1 MIYVSDQ
8 DIKKLMAKRKRELAT
23 VKRSFPKY
31 TPGMSTADYV
41 AKYIMANYSGMA
53 IRLSGNNLLEA
64 ARQEAAGYFEP
75 LNIAPATVPSGPDVI
90 EEPAE

>member
-8 DIKKLMAKRKRELAT
+8 DIKKMMAKRKRELAT

-31 TPGMSTADYV
+31 KPGDTVASYIAQYAVLNGPGSHVLDYGLG
-41 AKYIMANYSGMA
+41 AYNH
-53 IRLSGNNLLEA
+53 
-64 ARQEAAGYFEP
+64 
-75 LNIAPATVPSGPDVI
+75 PATVPSGPDVI

>member
-8 DIKKLMAKRKRELAT
+8 DIKKMMAKRKRELAT

-31 TPGMSTADYV
+31 KPGDTVASYIAQYAVLNGPGCHVLDYGLGTYGTG
-41 AKYIMANYSGMA
+41 AYNH
-53 IRLSGNNLLEA
+53 
-64 ARQEAAGYFEP
+64 
-75 LNIAPATVPSGPDVI
+75 PATVPSGPDVI

>member
-31 TPGMSTADYV
+31 KPGDTVGSYIAQYAVLNGPATWVLPFDV
-41 AKYIMANYSGMA
+41 DKYAH
-53 IRLSGNNLLEA
+53 
-64 ARQEAAGYFEP
+64 
-75 LNIAPATVPSGPDVI
+75 PATVPSGPDVI